1 MIKDWRLLK
10 KIYGE
15 EGEEVVDSRDLTEKE
30 LLEYVGPDSEIRA
43 EFNAFRRF
51 RDEEALMKH
60 VKNYSDA
67 QLRKLVMLFSAFSL
81 HSKALIVG
89 IEALNRFPDD
99 PELLTLTLRAARHVD
114 RGGAGQHLLVKLI
127 FKIPRAKLD
136 YGGYQEAL
144 WFLLPNAAEDHELCR
159 ELLKDYSAK
168 LEKDEHAD
176 LPDEIAYWLLLSEL
190 ELALGN
196 REAAD
201 NALETLFEKLPPDW
215 KALGGEVSP
224 AQLRDMIDR
233 CYQLGRDY
241 MREFE
246 LVKRAW
252 AMRRRL
258 AHRAPEEA

>member
-10 KIYGE
+10 IIYDKDGE
-15 EGEEVVDSRDLTEKE
+15 EEVDARDFTEKE
-30 LLEYVGPDSEIRA
+30 LLEYIGPDSDLRA

-51 RDEEALMKH
+51 RDEEALMENVKH
-60 VKNYSDA
+60 YSDE

-99 PELLTLTLRAARHVD
+99 PELLTLCLRAARQVD

-127 FKIPRAKLD
+127 FKIPRSELS
-136 YGGYQEAL
+136 YEGYQEAL
-144 WFLLPNAAEDHELCR
+144 WFLLPNAAEDCELCR
-159 ELLKDYSAK
+159 ELLKDYSARLK
-168 LEKDEHAD
+168 KDHCAD

-190 ELALGN
+190 ELSLGH
-196 REAAD
+196 REAAGS
-201 NALETLFEKLPPDW
+201 ALETAFEKLPPDW
-215 KALGGEVSP
+215 KELGGEVSS

-233 CYQLGRDY
+233 CYPLGRDY

-252 AMRRRL
+252 TIRRRL
-258 AHRAPEEA
+258 AFRAPEEV